1 MGTLTSCLKKA
12 TALDAEDRAAIQ
24 EAARRH
30 RKAGLSAKDAAI
42 RAVDEQI
49 AVAQR
54 AAAERRQVKA
64 EPEPTEE
71 PAKRVSARGTA
82 RHPDTV
88 MGSPVLAAVSQA
100 LGGLDPSWIA
110 EFSTRFETKRQGK
123 DGRPVVQWRN
133 PLIPGVGRLF
143 RRGGTQDLQELAELL
158 EGRGYL
164 APGTV
169 AEDTKVAGE
178 VAKGLIRAALNREDV
193 QTVGEQQAEAEA
205 AQDAER
211 DAYYAEVDA
220 EAAREAE
227 DERLAI
233 IAANDI
239 TPDHMDALDDSD
251 IPFDFTPTEATNARQ
266 VQGDAAQRSA
276 RQTGQDAAAG
286 TRAADATGGPAARDQ
301 REDGQEGLTERF
313 AAGRALTSEQR
324 KQVLSS
330 LVDVYKA
337 KGAPRELK
345 GMGRDGNERS
355 GYVHSPDLFE
365 RSDITGAMVRYYVTL
380 LDGRRAHPS
389 ELFPDYTQSDI
400 EAEMQRQESAERADA
415 DEQRRAEERAER
427 AATATPQDAEA
438 AFFKRNPGFEIR
450 DWRTGETRSFVHFE
464 RDGRFYATVSDDLA
478 QHRRLERAGWERA
491 DSLLS
496 AQTES
501 DLKAKTERE
510 SRAATDD
517 TKEQKRLADK
527 AKADAER
534 GEFTLTGSDRPADV
548 AAAAGQKDIFGGL
561 TASEED
567 DAARRVEALRQALI
581 DSERDVIMAAKGV
594 NRDDIEAA
602 MSSRTVPAHLKERR
616 NAARQALREARQ
628 QLDEAEKRSGAAAGQ
643 RGIFDRPGPAPMPA
657 VADIPL
663 SAGADAHR
671 WTSHTPE
678 VRAQQE
684 QDSFRS
690 TIERVW
696 DRAVAAAGNDPAA
709 IARITEVFNDVANGY
724 RSRYLAA
731 LGARSRTASAMIA
744 GPARFP
750 VERNRKRLE
759 TAHKRSTEAEEYLTR
774 GMKRLMRAARGPIDN
789 SPESE
794 LERVRVNLR
803 EREEDQERMKA
814 ANVALRKGDDEALRD
829 MDFTDDEIAALK
841 KPDFAGRPGYPDYK
855 LSNNNAEIHRLRE
868 RLASAEE
875 RVAAAAAGPV
885 ESEAAAGVRIEENA
899 QDDRLRLFFDEKP
912 NEEVRASLKASAFK
926 WSPNAG
932 AWQRQ
937 LTDNARA
944 AARRIIEKHFPK
956 PTLSRSGLS
965 RTEAAAIMALSEETR
980 NSAIGRTVPVERLQ
994 AIADAFPSV
1003 PIKIA
1008 QSVQDLPEQQRNALL
1023 DKAPDG
1029 KVRGVYFKSNDTIWL
1044 VADNLYSDGE
1054 ALFVAAHEG
1063 FHRGLAKTIGPEA
1076 KKVLRWMHATNA
1088 SLRTATLQQQ
1098 DRHGIDQDEA
1108 IEEALAD
1115 MAGEG
1120 KVRNLRGWDKLV
1132 KLIRDFLGGIADK
1145 LGIKVTWTDDMVA
1158 DFVAGM
1164 RRAGLEGGVHVNAA
1178 DADASMSRDVDQT
1191 QTPEFKRWFGK
1202 SAVVDAEGKPLVVYH
1217 GTAADFTSFDGSRLG
1232 SSTGHKSAKMGT
1244 FFSASQDVAAAF
1256 AGEKWEGW
1264 PLKRTFVSGA
1274 QTMPMYLNIRNPVEL
1289 SAEQFMQRFVRGSE
1303 SAQAF
1308 REQAES
1314 EGFDGVLVRGDAAM
1328 SERMGGDEYGADAW
1342 VAFKPEQ
1349 IKSAIGNRGTFDPDN
1364 ADITFSRATVM
1375 QAVREQALPAG
1386 YKVSD
1391 FITSHG
1397 KLSWWHRSVGTM
1409 HNLAQRNALFKPVYD
1424 GAQHFLNDV
1433 SYYATEAAD
1442 LAPTLLPKLD
1452 GLRDIAKSP
1461 LSAEDTK
1468 AIASPIFEGTLNWT
1482 RDDDGNAVRTEQVE
1496 RAGVVWTDAE
1506 LRERWKLNDK
1516 QAGLYREM
1524 RAAVDRSLTDL
1535 AVSDMIRYGGI
1546 DVAGARDAALAA
1558 KDGNEAAQVLVDHL
1572 QRAAEAD
1579 PKRAELLNDTAGRIQ
1594 EKAERAADLMARGY
1608 APLSRFG
1615 QFTLDVVGKD
1625 GERVYFGLFE
1635 SQSDA
1640 NRMAR
1645 RLKESH
1651 PDANFAQGTLSQEAY
1666 KLFAGVSPETLEL
1679 FGDML
1684 GLEDQG
1690 DDAASQAFQ
1699 TYIKIAKS
1707 NRSALKRLI
1716 ERKGIQGFN
1725 EDAGRVLAGF
1735 VYSNARQSSKNLH
1748 FGELSKAVN
1757 KIAEDKGQG
1766 ELLDAAV
1773 QLHQYIT
1780 NPQEEAH
1787 KIRGLLFAQ
1796 FLGGSLAAG
1805 IVNLTQSFSVTFP
1818 YLTQYGGVKKA
1829 AGQMRRALQDAVKWE
1844 TGNRTTGDAALDA
1857 AIKKAE
1863 EEGIVSPQ
1871 EVHHLLAQAGG
1882 RGSLKAGD
1890 GTKAGDLAAKASNF
1904 GSKLML
1910 AWGRPFAI
1918 AEQFNRRAA
1927 FIAGYRTAVDQGIA
1941 NPAGFAANVVTESQF
1956 SYTKANKPKWARGA
1970 IGSTLFTFKTFS
1982 ISYVELMTRMA
1993 KNGPEGKRAA
2003 LVGLAML
2010 FLMSGMQGLP
2020 GADDLDDVIDG
2031 ALQRLGYNF
2040 SSKQAKREFLAGILG
2055 EGGAMFVMKGV
2066 SGLPGVPI
2074 DVAGRLGMGNLI
2086 PGTGL
2091 LTKQADHGR
2100 DVAELLG
2107 PAGRLAEQV
2116 LKGGDALVQGELMRA
2131 AQAVAP
2137 IAAANLL
2144 KGYDMASMGMY
2155 RDDRGRKVID
2165 TDATDAVMKAIGFQP
2180 NDVARVQHASME
2192 VQKMIALNKLREA
2205 EIAAKWATGMFEK
2218 DWDKVK
2224 DAQEELRDWNT
2235 ANPSSRIVI
2244 TPQQIGRRLKDMRSS
2259 KDERIA
2265 RTAPAE
2271 IRAQVKRELEATR

>member
-380 LDGRRAHPS
+380 PGGRRAHPS
-389 ELFPDYTQSDI
+389 ELFPDFTQSDI
-400 EAEMQRQESAERADA
+400 EAEMQRQESTERADA
-415 DEQRRAEERAER
+415 DEQRRTVDRAER
-427 AATATPQDAEA
+427 AATATPQHAEA

-464 RDGRFYATVSDDLA
+464 KDGRFYATVSDDLA
-478 QHRRLERAGWERA
+478 QHRRLERAGWERT
-491 DSLLS
+491 DGLLS
-496 AQTES
+496 AQTET

-517 TKEQKRLADK
+517 AKEQKRLTDK
-527 AKADAER
+527 AAADAQR
-534 GEFTLTGSDRPADV
+534 DEFTLTGSDRPADV
-548 AAAAGQKDIFGGL
+548 AAAAGQ
-561 TASEED
+561 
-567 DAARRVEALRQALI
+567 
-581 DSERDVIMAAKGV
+581 
-594 NRDDIEAA
+594 
-602 MSSRTVPAHLKERR
+602 
-616 NAARQALREARQ
+616 
-628 QLDEAEKRSGAAAGQ
+628 
-643 RGIFDRPGPAPMPA
+643 RGIFDEPAPARGPAPMPPIG
-657 VADIPL
+657 DIPL
-663 SAGADAHR
+663 PAGEDAHR

-684 QDSFRS
+684 RDSFRS

-789 SPESE
+789 SPEAE
-794 LERVRVNLR
+794 LERVRQNLSQ
-803 EREEDQERMKA
+803 REEDQERMKA

-855 LSNNNAEIHRLRE
+855 LSNNNAEIRRLRE
-868 RLASAEE
+868 RLASAEA
-875 RVAAAAAGPV
+875 RVEAASAGPV
-885 ESEAAAGVRIEENA
+885 ESEAAAGVRMEENA

-912 NEEVRASLKASAFK
+912 SDEVRASLKASAFK

-944 AARRIIEKHFPK
+944 AARRIIEKHFPA
-956 PTLSRSGLS
+956 PSLS
-965 RTEAAAIMALSEETR
+965 RTGLTRAEAAAIMALSEETR
-980 NSAIGRTVPVERLQ
+980 NGAIGRTVPVERLQ
-994 AIADAFPSV
+994 VIADAFPGV

-1008 QSVQDLPEQQRNALL
+1008 HSVNDLPEQQRNALL

-1044 VADNLYSDGE
+1044 VADNLYSEHE

-1088 SLRTATLQQQ
+1088 SLRTATKEQQ
-1098 DRHGIDQDEA
+1098 DRHGIEQDEA

-1132 KLIRDFLGGIADK
+1132 KLIRDFLGSIADK
-1145 LGIKVTWTDDMVA
+1145 LGIKVAWTDDMVA

-1164 RRAGLEGGVHVNAA
+1164 RRAGLEGGVHVAPGGDATASRADQMQLAFDDAPAAGAIAKTADDPVNRLNLLMQRAGWEVEYVDLDFTRDQPQAELKIKRDDGRWLWAKVDTKGRATMETFQREKYLGKTANVKGRVPLSPQVDDLFLGRQKTTGARSLMRLMTAYLADNALNPVAIEDMRAAWAGVMSAPTKFDALAAPA
-1178 DADASMSRDVDQT
+1178 DADIRAS
-1191 QTPEFKRWFGK
+1191 
-1202 SAVVDAEGKPLVVYH
+1202 
-1217 GTAADFTSFDGSRLG
+1217 
-1232 SSTGHKSAKMGT
+1232 
-1244 FFSASQDVAAAF
+1244 
-1256 AGEKWEGW
+1256 
-1264 PLKRTFVSGA
+1264 
-1274 QTMPMYLNIRNPVEL
+1274 
-1289 SAEQFMQRFVRGSE
+1289 
-1303 SAQAF
+1303 
-1308 REQAES
+1308 
-1314 EGFDGVLVRGDAAM
+1314 
-1328 SERMGGDEYGADAW
+1328 RMTLPA
-1342 VAFKPEQ
+1342 
-1349 IKSAIGNRGTFDPDN
+1349 
-1364 ADITFSRATVM
+1364 
-1375 QAVREQALPAG
+1375 AVREQALPMG

-1391 FITSHG
+1391 LISTHG

-1424 GAQHFLNDV
+1424 SAQKFLGDV
-1433 SYYATEAAD
+1433 SYYATEAAN
-1442 LAPTLLPKLD
+1442 LAPTLLPKLE